1 MEQKT
6 GAAATV
12 SLIAAILSWI
22 ITFTGHPIWGMILGL
37 VAIPAGLIGALM
49 AASPRVGGGLLSVI
63 GVVIGILGLGLA
75 VLGLIGVILF

>member
-12 SLIAAILSWI
+12 SLVSAILSWI
-22 ITFTGHPIWGMILGL
+22 ITLAGHPIWGMILGL

-63 GVVIGILGLGLA
+63 GIVIGILGLGLA
-75 VLGLIGVILF
+75 VLGLIGVIIF

>member
-12 SLIAAILSWI
+12 SLIAAILSWVV
-22 ITFTGHPIWGMILGL
+22 TFTGHPIWGMILGL

-63 GVVIGILGLGLA
+63 GMVIGILGLGLA